1 MDNPEIVGF
10 CLRYLRENIELS
22 QTTVARKVKRSQNVV
37 YRHEAGKKLP
47 GLDELSSYL
56 RLYGC
61 TVGEFDTLVEAVARF
76 RERAKTGPAWW
87 QGRNG
92 GTEASGARAAD
103 HERLAQELGTAA
115 GRFAL
120 EFLQMAEK
128 ARRL

>member
-1 MDNPEIVGF
+1 MNNQEIVGF
-10 CLRYLRENIELS
+10 CLRFLRENIDLS
-22 QTTVARKVKRSQNVV
+22 QTDVAREVKRSLNVV

-61 TVGEFDTLVEAVARF
+61 TMGEFDTLVEALSRF
-76 RERAKTGPAWW
+76 RDRAKTGPSWW
-87 QGRNG
+87 QSR
-92 GTEASGARAAD
+92 ASGIEAAGPRAAD
-103 HERLAQELGTAA
+103 HERLANELGTAA